1 MVFEGM
7 DKDHDGSLSLQEV
20 VETYRRVQARRPPAP
35 TTKAARCGSRVSVW
49 QAQGLCVAGGLTGR
63 VRAGGGCC

>member
-35 TTKAARCGSRVSVW
+35 TTRLHDANLACVFGRYRDSVS
-49 QAQGLCVAGGLTGR
+49 QAD
-63 VRAGGGCC
+63 